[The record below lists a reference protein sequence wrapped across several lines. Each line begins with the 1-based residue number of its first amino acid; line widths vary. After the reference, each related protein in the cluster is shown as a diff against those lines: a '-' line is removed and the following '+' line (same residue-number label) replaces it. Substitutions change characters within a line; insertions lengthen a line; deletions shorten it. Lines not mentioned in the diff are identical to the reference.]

1 MGKGSS
7 MGSLNNAVPV
17 EALYEPDPP
26 PKPLTVAEVQLC
38 LPLKFPPLTDADS
51 TRVIIVVFEAVFL
64 WTLWGVDEA
73 GHVGGLLCTA

>member
-38 LPLKFPPLTDADS
+38 LPRKSAPLTDAVF
-51 TRVIIVVFEAVFL
+51 TYLIFVVF
-64 WTLWGVDEA
+64 
-73 GHVGGLLCTA
+73 